1 MLPGV
6 ISKTGFGLFDVVG
19 CGEAVVAGLSPWS
32 PAARKVRIDLEVRW
46 PVRASSSRD
55 ATG

>member
-1 MLPGV
+1 MLLGV

-46 PVRASSSRD
+46 PVRVSSSRD